1 MLIYGKEIRETVK
14 EELKRA
20 AEVSKMSMTII
31 QVGEEG
37 PSAAYING
45 IRNFARDVG
54 IEVTVLNFA
63 SEISEAEL
71 LSEIRELN
79 SDSSLTGIML
89 QKPLPGHINADLIVN
104 SIDYHKDVEGI
115 HPFNLGRL
123 LTKEP
128 GVKPTTP
135 KAVIRMLKDHQIDID
150 GQKVTIVGRSTI
162 LGGPLA
168 VMMTAEN
175 ATVTV
180 CHTHTKDIVN
190 EIRNADIIVAAMG
203 KMNFITADM
212 VKENSVIIDAGINFD
227 ENGKMMGDVHPEAR
241 AKARTA
247 SAVPGGV
254 GVITVAELFDNLRI
268 LALQKVH
275 TS

>member
-1 MLIYGKEIRETVK
+1 MLIYGKEIRESVK
-14 EELKRA
+14 EEVKRA
-20 AEVSKMSMTII
+20 AQEHQMKMTII

-54 IEVTVLNFA
+54 IDVTVLNFA

-71 LSEIRELN
+71 LAKIDDLN
-79 SDSSLTGIML
+79 RDPGLTGIML
-89 QKPLPGHINADLIVN
+89 QKPLPVHINADLVVN
-104 SIDYHKDVEGI
+104 AIDYHKDVEGI

-123 LTKEP
+123 LTKEH

-135 KAVIRMLKDHQIDID
+135 KAVIRMLKAHDIDIE

-168 VMMTAEN
+168 VMMIAEN
-175 ATVTV
+175 GTVTV
-180 CHTHTKDIVN
+180 CHTRTRDLIQ
-190 EIRNADIIVAAMG
+190 EIRNADIVVAAMG

-241 AKARTA
+241 AKARVA

-268 LALQKVH
+268 LAERNQGR
-275 TS
+275 

>member
-1 MLIYGKEIRETVK
+1 MLIYGKEIRERVK
-14 EELKRA
+14 EEVKSA
-20 AEVSKMSMTII
+20 AEVSQMTMTII

-37 PSAAYING
+37 PSASYING
-45 IRNFARDVG
+45 IKNFARDVG
-54 IEVTVLNFA
+54 IEVTVLNFP

-71 LSEIRELN
+71 LGEIGKLN
-79 SDSSLTGIML
+79 RDPGLTGIML

-123 LTKEP
+123 FTKEQ

-135 KAVIRMLKDHQIDID
+135 KAVIRMLKDHQIQID

-180 CHTHTKDIVN
+180 CHTHTQDLSQ
-190 EIRNADIIVAAMG
+190 ETRNADILIAALG

-241 AKARTA
+241 EKARVA

-268 LALQKVH
+268 LAGQK
-275 TS
+275 